1 MADSADYKFMEL
13 ALSLAEKGRGKT
25 KPNPMVGAVLV
36 KNGKIIGQGY
46 HRAVGKDHAEIAAL
60 KDAQR
65 QAKGA
70 TLYVNLEPC
79 CHSGRTGPCTKAII
93 NAKISKVVLAKKDPN
108 PLVNGKGIA
117 QLRKSGVKVVTGI
130 LAKEAALLNDSYYA
144 FYKNKRPFVILKL
157 AQTIDGRI
165 ASLNGDSKWISS
177 HRSLKM
183 VHKLRAEVDGV
194 VVGMGTVK
202 ADNPSLTVRYVKG
215 ENPYRIIISESLKF
229 PPKTK
234 LLDNNR
240 DFKTIIATT
249 EKAMGKFSKTKR
261 GRNIIYWLLKKNRQS
276 GISLTD
282 FLEKARDFNLR
293 SLLVEGG
300 SKLATSFL
308 KAGLVDKLILITAPM
323 ILGNGIN
330 TIDELNIRR
339 LSQSIK
345 FRNEYC
351 FKNGKDF
358 VFVGYPQKGGR

>member
-1 MADSADYKFMEL
+1 
-13 ALSLAEKGRGKT
+13 
-25 KPNPMVGAVLV
+25 
-36 KNGKIIGQGY
+36 
-46 HRAVGKDHAEIAAL
+46 
-60 KDAQR
+60 
-65 QAKGA
+65 
-70 TLYVNLEPC
+70 
-79 CHSGRTGPCTKAII
+79 
-93 NAKISKVVLAKKDPN
+93 
-108 PLVNGKGIA
+108 
-117 QLRKSGVKVVTGI
+117 
-130 LAKEAALLNDSYYA
+130 LNDSYYA

-330 TIDELNIRR
+330 TVDELNIRR